1 MISDRLL
8 TFVAQALSA
17 EITHLG
23 VGDGAAPDVDDASL
37 PDEVLRKTANSYLD
51 GVEIIKEIY
60 LDETELNGTTIKSAG
75 VYGGDNTV
83 LYAGGAF
90 EVLKQ
95 AGESLTIS
103 VELTVGRE

>member
-1 MISDRLL
+1 MVSDKLL
-8 TFVAQALSA
+8 TFVALELSA

-23 VGDGAAPDVDDASL
+23 VGDGAAPDVDDVLL

-51 GVEIIKEIY
+51 GVEVIKEIY
-60 LDETELNGTTIKSAG
+60 LDETELNGTTLKSAG
-75 VYGGDNTV
+75 VYGNGNTEM
-83 LYAGGAF
+83 YAGGTF

-103 VELTVGRE
+103 VEITVGRE

>member
-1 MISDRLL
+1 MISDQLL
-8 TFVAQALSA
+8 DFVAQELNT

-23 VGDGAAPDVDDASL
+23 VGSGAAPDVDDETL
-37 PDEVLRKTANSYLD
+37 PAEELRKTANSYLD
-51 GVEIIKEIY
+51 GVEVIKEIY
-60 LDETELNGTTIKSAG
+60 LDETELNGITLKSAG
-75 VYGGDNTV
+75 VYGSANTK